1 MLKKI
6 FHASIDYAKY
16 FIITPKKSAIVTW
29 VQQLIKKHGNFKTR
43 KTRQPLIVTVVIRTG
58 VSYMRITEQKRVFI
72 SVPNDKK

>member
-1 MLKKI
+1 MGN
-6 FHASIDYAKY
+6 
-16 FIITPKKSAIVTW
+16 

-72 SVPNDKK
+72 SVLPNDKK